1 MPGPSNLDDLRIG
14 DFERPLIP
22 GKSVKEKAPPPAAA
36 DEAANP
42 KLENA
47 EDAIEQARS
56 AVEKD
61 LAPLE
66 RYERALKRVGVSKD
80 EAATI
85 VDTILM
91 QGYWSKEMDL
101 TPRRK
106 VKFRSRLYADTQR
119 FHDYIET
126 IQPKNTAYYNE
137 ILFKFSLAASLE
149 KYDDKTF
156 TFPAKLADDRAA
168 NALFRERLDFVESLG
183 DPAIRLLYA
192 RLAKFDEIVRVVMEE
207 GAAEN
212 F

>member
-1 MPGPSNLDDLRIG
+1 MAGPGNLDDIRIG

-22 GKSVKEKAPPPAAA
+22 NKPLKEKVAPPA
-36 DEAANP
+36 EAASP
-42 KLENA
+42 KLDNA
-47 EDAIEQARS
+47 EDLLEQARN

-66 RYERALKRVGVSKD
+66 RYERALKEIGVTKD
-80 EAATI
+80 EAAMI

-101 TPRRK
+101 TPKRK

-119 FHDYIET
+119 FHDYVEVT
-126 IQPKNTAYYNE
+126 QPKNGAYYNE

-149 KYDDKTF
+149 KYDDRTF
-156 TFPAKLADDRAA
+156 SFPTKGSDDKAA
-168 NALFRERLDFVESLG
+168 NVSFRERLDFVESLG